1 MTSLEI
7 PETVLQRNVTVHCF
21 KSVIGAIAISAMA
34 LLTACVTPEKAGPP
48 RIDAGAD
55 RFLYKDPAAATG
67 KSLWVWTYK
76 PKTFMSDSPIVFV
89 MHGVKR
95 NADVYRNNWISLA
108 DYHGFLIVAPEFS
121 RDDFPGSWHYNLGN
135 VMYRS
140 DSSGTLA
147 ANAERYWSFPIID
160 RVFEQVRD
168 LTKTNRTS
176 FSLFGHSAGGQFVH
190 RYMTFTGGSRVDLA
204 IAANPGWYTMTNRT
218 EKFPYGLGGTKL
230 TEDDL
235 RRLYARKMVVL
246 LGADDTR
253 RGTYLR
259 TTVEADRQGA
269 NRLERGRTYFADARR
284 NAKALGMPF
293 NWKLQTVP
301 GVGHKNAG
309 MAGPAAKLIKRS
321 VATGR

>member
-1 MTSLEI
+1 
-7 PETVLQRNVTVHCF
+7 VHCF
-21 KSVIGAIAISAMA
+21 KSVLGAVAITAMF

-48 RIDAGAD
+48 TIDVGAG

-67 KSLWVWTYK
+67 KSLWVWTYR
-76 PKTFMSDSPIVFV
+76 PKSFTADSPIVFV

-95 NADVYRNNWISLA
+95 NADIYRNNWITLA

-121 RDDFPGSWHYNLGN
+121 RGDFPGSWHYNLGN
-135 VMYRS
+135 VMYRA
-140 DSSGTLA
+140 DSNGALA

-160 RVFEQVRD
+160 RVFDIVRD

-190 RYMTFTGGSRVDLA
+190 RYMTFTGGPRVDLA
-204 IAANPGWYTMTNRT
+204 IAANPGWYTMTTRK
-218 EKFPYGLGGTKL
+218 EKFPYGLGGTKV
-230 TEDDL
+230 TDDDL
-235 RRLYARKMVVL
+235 RRLYARPLVVL
-246 LGADDTR
+246 LGEDDTQ

-259 TTVEADRQGA
+259 TTPEADRQGA
-269 NRLERGRTYFADARR
+269 NRLERGKTYFTDAKR
-284 NAKALGMPF
+284 NALARKMPF

-309 MAGPAAKLIKRS
+309 MAGPAADLIKRGAS
-321 VATGR
+321 AAP

>member
-1 MTSLEI
+1 ML
-7 PETVLQRNVTVHCF
+7 CC
-21 KSVIGAIAISAMA
+21 KSVIGAAAITAMF

-48 RIDAGAD
+48 SIDTGAG
-55 RFLYKDPAAATG
+55 RFLYKDPATATG
-67 KSLWVWTYK
+67 KSLWVWTYR
-76 PKTFMSDSPIVFV
+76 PASFTADSPIVFV

-95 NADVYRNNWISLA
+95 NADIYRNNWITLA

-135 VMYRS
+135 VMYRA

-160 RVFEQVRD
+160 RVFDQVRG
-168 LTKTNRTS
+168 LTKTNRKS
-176 FSLFGHSAGGQFVH
+176 FNLFGHSAGGQFVH

-204 IAANPGWYTMTNRT
+204 IAANPGWYTMTARK
-218 EKFPYGLGGTKL
+218 EKFPYGLGGTKV
-230 TEDDL
+230 TDDDL
-235 RRLYARKMVVL
+235 RRFFSRRLIVL
-246 LGADDTR
+246 LGEDDTQ

-259 TTVEADRQGA
+259 TTAEADRQGA
-269 NRLERGRTYFADARR
+269 NRLERGKTYFDDAKR
-284 NAKALGMPF
+284 NAQASGMPF

-309 MAGPAAKLIKRS
+309 MAGPAADLIKKS
-321 VATGR
+321 TAAP

>member
-7 PETVLQRNVTVHCF
+7 PETALQRNAIVHCC
-21 KSVIGAIAISAMA
+21 KSFIGAITISAIL

-48 RIDAGAD
+48 RIDAGAG

-67 KSLWVWTYK
+67 KSLWVWTYR
-76 PKTFMSDSPIVFV
+76 PKSFTAENPIVFV

-108 DYHGFLIVAPEFS
+108 EYHGFLIVAPEFS

-135 VMYRS
+135 VMYRA

-147 ANAERYWSFPIID
+147 ANAQRYWSFPIID
-160 RVFEQVRD
+160 RVFDQVRD

-190 RYMTFTGGSRVDLA
+190 RYMTFTGGPLVDLA
-204 IAANPGWYTMTNRT
+204 IAANPGWYTMTTRK
-218 EKFPYGLGGTKL
+218 ERFPYGLDGTQL
-230 TEDDL
+230 TDEDL
-235 RRLYARKMVVL
+235 HRLYSRKLVVL
-246 LGADDTR
+246 LGEDDTR

-269 NRLERGRTYFADARR
+269 NRLERGKTYFAE
-284 NAKALGMPF
+284 AKRHAIALGMPF
-293 NWKLQTVP
+293 NWTLQTVP

-309 MAGPAAKLIKRS
+309 MAGPAAELIKK
-321 VATGR
+321 AAAPP